1 MSLSD
6 HFSPKKTTC
15 LFGLKDQFKFLN
27 ELIINNKFPNVLLL
41 SGDKG
46 VGKSTLI
53 NHLLYSYFDKENYD
67 LENCTLLKNSNF
79 FSQYQDNLNPNVIYL
94 NTFFSK
100 STKIEDIRVLKDHLL
115 KKSITSNKR
124 FIIFDDIE
132 ILNINSL
139 NALLK
144 IIEEPP
150 KNNYFV
156 LVNNKSKPLLETLKS
171 RCIEIKIILKEYERK
186 DIILKL
192 MNFFQQK
199 TNLDHHLIRTSPGQ
213 FLKFNKIFNE
223 SNINFNENFLDG
235 FNILLNLYKKDKDI
249 FYKDILLFFTD
260 YYMKFSKRL
269 SKDDKKIIENR
280 TFIVKSINDFFLYNL
295 SQNTLLNSI
304 ENKLS
309 NE

>member
-1 MSLSD
+1 MSISD

-27 ELIINNKFPNVLLL
+27 KLINKDKFPNVLLL
-41 SGDKG
+41 SGKKG
-46 VGKSTLI
+46 IGKSTLI
-53 NHLLYSYFDKENYD
+53 NHLLYSYFDKANYD

-79 FSQYQDNLNPNVIYL
+79 FNRYQDNLNPNIIYL
-94 NTFFSK
+94 NTYGSK
-100 STKIEDIRVLKDHLL
+100 NTAIEDIRVLKDHLS
-115 KKSITSNKR
+115 KKSITSAKR
-124 FIIFDDIE
+124 FIIIDDIE

-156 LVNNKSKPLLETLKS
+156 LVNNKSKPLLETVKS
-171 RCIEIKIILKEYERK
+171 RCIEIQIILKEYERK
-186 DIILKL
+186 DIIFKL

-199 TNLDHHLIRTSPGQ
+199 TYLDQHLIQTSPGN

-223 SNINFNENFLDG
+223 SNIKINKNFLDG
-235 FNILLNLYKKDKDI
+235 FIILLNLYKKDKDI

-260 YYMKFSKRL
+260 YYMGLSKRL
-269 SKDDKKIIENR
+269 NKNDKKIIENR

-295 SQNTLLNSI
+295 SQNTLLNSV

>member
-27 ELIINNKFPNVLLL
+27 ELIINNKLPNVLLL

-67 LENCTLLKNSNF
+67 LENCTLQKNSRF
-79 FSQYQDNLNPNVIYL
+79 LKQYQDNLNPNIIYL
-94 NTFFSK
+94 NTFISK
-100 STKIEDIRVLKDHLL
+100 NTKIEDIRVLKDHLL
-115 KKSITSNKR
+115 KKSITSVKR
-124 FIIFDDIE
+124 FIIIDDIE
-132 ILNINSL
+132 ILNISSL

-171 RCIEIKIILKEYERK
+171 RCIEIQIILNEYERNE
-186 DIILKL
+186 ITLKL

-199 TNLDHHLIRTSPGQ
+199 TNLDHHLIQTSPGN

-223 SNINFNENFLDG
+223 NNINFDENFLDG
-235 FNILLNLYKKDKDI
+235 FNILLNLYKKIKISLQRYIII
-249 FYKDILLFFTD
+249 FH
-260 YYMKFSKRL
+260 
-269 SKDDKKIIENR
+269 
-280 TFIVKSINDFFLYNL
+280 
-295 SQNTLLNSI
+295 
-304 ENKLS
+304 
-309 NE
+309 